1 MNWREERNRQKE
13 KQKQEKILMYSRF
26 EEKRRKKDGNT
37 ETDGKREGTEWD
49 LEGAREKLTETEQRN
64 ERNTRRKERQKQR
77 EERNTETDGKR
88 EWFLERC
95 S

>member
-1 MNWREERNRQKE
+1 MET
-13 KQKQEKILMYSRF
+13 QKQTER
-26 EEKRRKKDGNT
+26 EKDGA
-37 ETDGKREGTEWD
+37 G
-49 LEGAREKLTETEQRN
+49 EKLTETEQRN